1 MKRLVSLL
9 LLLPV
14 VGCVPK
20 ASHLTICYTVG
31 APYQVDG
38 TWQYPKADFVYDE
51 TGIAA
56 ISHAPPD
63 GITADGERYS
73 ADAFAAA
80 HPTLEL
86 PAIARVTNLE
96 NGRQI
101 VVRIN
106 DRGPSDPAR
115 ILAVT
120 PRVASLLGFS
130 ADGTAPVR
138 VQVLAAPSEALA
150 LSLPGGPALEIERA
164 PVGAVAVSTLP
175 LPGSPLP
182 AKALAG
188 PALQRPAVKALPPGP
203 APGALS
209 QVAPEPGVLMR
220 GLYVRTGIFTDPA
233 YAALQATSLAR
244 FGAVTI
250 PRAAAGALKVEVR
263 FGPFASLPEADAVLR
278 EVFRA
283 GFEGARLVVE

>member
-1 MKRLVSLL
+1 MKRLVPLL

-20 ASHLTICYTVG
+20 PSHPTIRYTIG
-31 APYQVDG
+31 TPYRADG
-38 TWQYPKADFVYDE
+38 TWHYPKADFAYDE

-56 ISHAPPD
+56 ISHTPPD
-63 GITADGERYS
+63 GVTADGERYS
-73 ADAFAAA
+73 ADGFAAA

-106 DRGPSDPAR
+106 DRGPADPAR

-120 PRVASLLGFS
+120 KRVAALLGFS

-150 LSLPGGPALEIERA
+150 LSLPGGPALDLQRA
-164 PVGAVAVSTLP
+164 PVGAVAVSALP
-175 LPGSPLP
+175 PPGGAAS
-182 AKALAG
+182 AKAMPG
-188 PALQRPAVKALPPGP
+188 PALQRPTAKAPPPGP
-203 APGALS
+203 APGTLS
-209 QVAPEPGVLMR
+209 QVAAEPGVLTR

-233 YAALQATSLAR
+233 YAALQAASLAR

-250 PRAAAGALKVEVR
+250 PRAVAGGRKVEVR
-263 FGPFASLPEADAVLR
+263 IGPLTSITEADAVLR
-278 EVFRA
+278 DVFRA

>member
-1 MKRLVSLL
+1 MKRLVPLL
-9 LLLPV
+9 LLLPAI
-14 VGCVPK
+14 GCVPK
-20 ASHLTICYTVG
+20 PPHPTIRYTVG
-31 APYQVDG
+31 APYRAG
-38 TWQYPKADFVYDE
+38 GIWHYPKADFAYDE

-56 ISHAPPD
+56 ISDPPPD
-63 GITADGERYS
+63 GVTADGERYS

-106 DRGPSDPAR
+106 DRGPRDPAR
-115 ILAVT
+115 MLGVT

-175 LPGSPLP
+175 EPG
-182 AKALAG
+182 LA
-188 PALQRPAVKALPPGP
+188 AAATAVPGP
-203 APGALS
+203 ARPRPAANALSAGPTPGDLS
-209 QVAPEPGVLMR
+209 QVAAEPGVLTR

-233 YAALQATSLAR
+233 YAALQAASLAR

-250 PRAAAGALKVEVR
+250 PRTTAGARKVEVR
-263 FGPFASLPEADAVLR
+263 IGPFTSIPAADAVLR
-278 EVFRA
+278 DVFRA